1 MPFDLSIVTPD
12 GEGYR
17 ESVDAVVLPGSD
29 GDFGVL
35 PRHERFLTTLRIGT
49 LEVRSRDGDRLYA
62 AIANGFADVRGDEVT
77 VMVESCE
84 FAHEIDVAR
93 AELARDRA
101 EQGLAEQGDIH
112 EKRLEQYAAAI
123 ERARNRLAVRR
134 RSEE

>member
-12 GEGYR
+12 GEWYR
-17 ESVDAVVLPGSD
+17 EPVDAVVLPGSE

-35 PRHERFLTTLRIGT
+35 PSHERFITPLRIGAI
-49 LEVRSRDGDRLYA
+49 EVRSRDGDRLYA
-62 AIANGFADVRGDEVT
+62 AIANGFADVRGNEVT

-101 EQGLAEQGDIH
+101 EQGLAELGDSN
-112 EKRLEQYAAAI
+112 EKRLEHYEAAI
-123 ERARNRLAVRR
+123 ERARNRLAVSQRG
-134 RSEE
+134 EG

>member
-1 MPFDLSIVTPD
+1 MPFDLTIVTPD
-12 GEGYR
+12 GER
-17 ESVDAVVLPGSD
+17 FRKPVDAVVLPGSE

-35 PRHERFLTTLRIGT
+35 PSHERFLTPLRIGAI
-49 LEVRSRDGDRLYA
+49 EVRSRDGDRLYA

-101 EQGLAEQGDIH
+101 EQGLAELGDIH
-112 EKRLEQYAAAI
+112 EKHLEPYQAAI
-123 ERARNRLAVRR
+123 ERARNRLAVRG
-134 RSEE
+134 RSEG

>member
-12 GEGYR
+12 GESYR
-17 ESVDAVVLPGSD
+17 KPVDAVVLPGSE

-35 PRHERFLTTLRIGT
+35 PSHERFLTPLRIGT
-49 LEVRSRDGDRLYA
+49 IEVRSRDGDRLYA
-62 AIANGFADVRGDEVT
+62 AIADGFADVRGDEVT

-101 EQGLAEQGDIH
+101 EQGLAEPGDSN
-112 EKRLEQYAAAI
+112 EGRLGQYQAAI
-123 ERARNRLAVRR
+123 ERARNRLAVSQRA
-134 RSEE
+134 EG